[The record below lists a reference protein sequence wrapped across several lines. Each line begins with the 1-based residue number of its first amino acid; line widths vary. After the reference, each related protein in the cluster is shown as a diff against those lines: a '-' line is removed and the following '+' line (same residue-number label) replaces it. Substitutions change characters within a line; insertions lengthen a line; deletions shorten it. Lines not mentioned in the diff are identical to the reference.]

1 MIVIMVYA
9 QEEITG
15 IDVDPG
21 ESSSGSVNEGLE
33 SESITSSSPQPLKTI
48 ASELGMY
55 WDSIIFSIIA
65 IAAAISIYFI
75 IRYALQKSADS
86 LNIDRRQLKGIN
98 SILKLIIIII
108 TTIIVIFH
116 FSSVSG
122 VAAGAVSISA
132 GTIIGFSSRNTISN
146 AIAGILLLA
155 ARPFKLGDKI
165 RITEDES
172 LIGDVIE
179 ISLIYT
185 KIRTIRNELVAI
197 PNQTLLQ
204 RQIVNYSGFGILK
217 ISVNVSMTY
226 NSNRRLIETL
236 LIDSTKD
243 IEGIISSSFHDMDVF
258 QSTGPNKVD
267 DPHVLLTQF
276 NDYSAL
282 YELRAY
288 TNNPNEFLR
297 VESEIRKRIYD
308 SFQKHGLDLTIPQAQ
323 VDIDSNNKSKKG
335 RNNNSSSNLEDL
347 R

>member
-1 MIVIMVYA
+1 MIARMVYA

-15 IDVDPG
+15 IDVDIG
-21 ESSSGSVNEGLE
+21 ESGDVNEGIE
-33 SESITSSSPQPLKTI
+33 SESLTSSPKPLTTI

-65 IAAAISIYFI
+65 IAASISIYFI
-75 IRYALQKSADS
+75 IRYALLKSADS

-197 PNQTLLQ
+197 PNQTLLL
-204 RQIVNYSGFGILK
+204 RQIVNYSGLGILK
-217 ISVNVSMTY
+217 LSVNVSMTY

-236 LIDSTKD
+236 LLESTKD
-243 IEGIISSSFHDMDVF
+243 IEGILSSSFPDMDVF
-258 QSTGPNKVD
+258 QSTGRNKIE

-276 NDYSAL
+276 NEYSAL

-288 TNNPNEFLR
+288 TNKPNEFLKM
-297 VESEIRKRIYD
+297 ESEIRKRIYD
-308 SFQKHGLDLTIPQAQ
+308 SFQKHGLDLTVPQAQ
-323 VDIDSNNKSKKG
+323 VDVDGNNKPKKG
-335 RNNNSSSNLEDL
+335 HGDNSSSNLEDL

>member
-1 MIVIMVYA
+1 MVGFNN
-9 QEEITG
+9 IT
-15 IDVDPG
+15 IHYP
-21 ESSSGSVNEGLE
+21 
-33 SESITSSSPQPLKTI
+33 
-48 ASELGMY
+48 
-55 WDSIIFSIIA
+55 
-65 IAAAISIYFI
+65 
-75 IRYALQKSADS
+75 
-86 LNIDRRQLKGIN
+86 
-98 SILKLIIIII
+98 
-108 TTIIVIFH
+108 
-116 FSSVSG
+116 
-122 VAAGAVSISA
+122 
-132 GTIIGFSSRNTISN
+132 
-146 AIAGILLLA
+146 ILLLA